1 MEAYTDFAEV
11 YDTFMGD
18 VPYEEWA
25 DFLASLIEAYG
36 VSRPVREP
44 GEVQE
49 LEEAPESGYIQELE
63 EAPESG
69 YIPEFEEVSEFEEV
83 PESGEVQELE
93 EAPESGEVQE
103 FEEVQE
109 EPGVT
114 EDALISERNLVLD
127 LGCGTGTITE
137 LLYEKGY
144 DMIGVDSSEEML
156 QIALDKKFET
166 RSDIL
171 YLCQDMRELD
181 LYSTVG
187 TVVSVCDSL
196 NYLLMDEDVLQTF
209 HLVNNYLFPG
219 GIFIFD
225 FNTIYKYEEV
235 IGDTTIAENREDCSF
250 IWENFYSCEDHIN
263 EYDVTV
269 FERQEDDLYRRF
281 TETHYQRGYTLE
293 EMKTFL
299 EKAGLIFVTALDE
312 KTHEAPT
319 ETSERIYVIAREHG
333 KQ

>member
-18 VPYEEWA
+18 VPYEAWA
-25 DFLASLIEAYG
+25 DFLASLIETYG

-49 LEEAPESGYIQELE
+49 LEET
-63 EAPESG
+63 
-69 YIPEFEEVSEFEEV
+69 
-83 PESGEVQELE
+83 
-93 EAPESGEVQE
+93 QE
-103 FEEVQE
+103 FEETQE
-109 EPGVT
+109 ELEVT
-114 EDALISERNLVLD
+114 EEDALISERNLVLD

-156 QIALDKKFET
+156 QIAMDKKFET
-166 RSDIL
+166 QSDIL

-196 NYLLMDEDVLQTF
+196 NYLLMDEDVIETF
-209 HLVNNYLFPG
+209 RLVNNYLFPG

-269 FERQEDDLYRRF
+269 FERQEDDLYRKF
-281 TETHYQRGYTLE
+281 TETHYQRGYSLD
-293 EMKTFL
+293 EMKAFL
-299 EKAGLIFVTALDE
+299 EKAGLTFVTAMDE

>member
-49 LEEAPESGYIQELE
+49 LEEAPESGYIQ
-63 EAPESG
+63 G
-69 YIPEFEEVSEFEEV
+69 F
-83 PESGEVQELE
+83 E

-114 EDALISERNLVLD
+114 EEDALISERNLVLD

-166 RSDIL
+166 GSDIL

-263 EYDVTV
+263 E
-269 FERQEDDLYRRF
+269 
-281 TETHYQRGYTLE
+281 
-293 EMKTFL
+293 
-299 EKAGLIFVTALDE
+299 
-312 KTHEAPT
+312 
-319 ETSERIYVIAREHG
+319 
-333 KQ
+333 

>member
-63 EAPESG
+63 EVPESG
-69 YIPEFEEVSEFEEV
+69 YIQEFEEV
-83 PESGEVQELE
+83 PEFGEVQELE